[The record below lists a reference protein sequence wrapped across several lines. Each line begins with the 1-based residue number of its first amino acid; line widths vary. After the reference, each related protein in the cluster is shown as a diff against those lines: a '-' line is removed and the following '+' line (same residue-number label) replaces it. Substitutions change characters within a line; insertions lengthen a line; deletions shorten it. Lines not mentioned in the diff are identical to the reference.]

1 MLYSR
6 SQLFKIIRGYTNRV
20 YYNRDIRKVMYL
32 KRLSMMDIPSVYYN
46 ASLSINKKYKRR
58 LL

>member
-20 YYNRDIRKVMYL
+20 YYNRDIRKIMYL

-46 ASLSINKKYKRR
+46 ANLSINEKYKRR
-58 LL
+58 LE